1 VIYILQNIF
10 ILNRGAKLDKLEQDT
25 YYEYKK
31 FMKIPSLME
40 TFKISYEEAITM
52 YIDGGFND

>member
-1 VIYILQNIF
+1 
-10 ILNRGAKLDKLEQDT
+10 LNRGAKLDKLEQDT